1 MNAIGRFGNF
11 IIEYQDPILI
21 GLILIAAAAVV
32 FLAARLFKHIKKKN
46 AILSQIN
53 DTVSEIN
60 SAVSGFKGKD
70 KEPDMI
76 YIDNRLSRREEPS
89 VQAAQDKTA
98 DCGPQSGAEQGV
110 CPKADEIFFEGL
122 QRVQDRRH
130 LHERRAEQS
139 DQGIDFAGGSLCI
152 VKIAVNYWMKEINSA
167 ATAARK

>member
-60 SAVSGFKGKD
+60 SAVSGCKGKD

-110 CPKADEIFFEGL
+110 CPKADEIGPAEVSEFESSSEP
-122 QRVQDRRH
+122 RTEDSTESVP
-130 LHERRAEQS
+130 
-139 DQGIDFAGGSLCI
+139 
-152 VKIAVNYWMKEINSA
+152 KEIPVRYFSRDCSVSKTGVTYTREELNSQI
-167 ATAARK
+167 RE